1 MKNTCTA
8 ILTILL
14 LSSVFV
20 LTGCE
25 SDSIQNGNNMLQG
38 EISSEKTPETYTNG
52 TISITLEPDK
62 YTVEVD
68 SEHYKPSLR
77 ISKSDDEYISVQ
89 KLENGSE
96 KITWSENGSY
106 TEEMLKSEFQDYVL
120 GLVSFTEI
128 EREMIG
134 DKIAYKTETT
144 LNSIRCNIYRIMT
157 ASNNVYKIIVSGP
170 NFKDTAESSAILS
183 SLELQ

>member
-1 MKNTCTA
+1 MKNTYTA

-14 LSSVFV
+14 LSGTVV
-20 LTGCE
+20 LTGCDR
-25 SDSIQNGNNMLQG
+25 DSGRNGSNTLQG
-38 EISSEKTPETYTNG
+38 EIASETLPETYTNG
-52 TISITLEPDK
+52 PIYITLEPDK

-68 SEHYKPSLR
+68 TEHYKPSLR
-77 ISKSDDEYISVQ
+77 ISKSDDEYVSVQ

-96 KITWSENGSY
+96 KITWSGNGSY
-106 TEEMLKSEFQDYVL
+106 TDDMLKSEFQDYVS
-120 GLVSFTEI
+120 GLVSFTAI

-144 LNSIRCNIYRIMT
+144 LNSIKCNIYRIMT
-157 ASNNVYKIIVSGP
+157 ASNNVYKLIVSGP
-170 NFKDTAESSAILS
+170 NFKDTAESAEILS

>member
-14 LSSVFV
+14 LSSAFV

-68 SEHYKPSLR
+68 SSQKMRGGVKVFILQELLLTVTAGVIVHL
-77 ISKSDDEYISVQ
+77 ISKWLDS
-89 KLENGSE
+89 K
-96 KITWSENGSY
+96 
-106 TEEMLKSEFQDYVL
+106 
-120 GLVSFTEI
+120 
-128 EREMIG
+128 
-134 DKIAYKTETT
+134 DK
-144 LNSIRCNIYRIMT
+144 
-157 ASNNVYKIIVSGP
+157 
-170 NFKDTAESSAILS
+170 
-183 SLELQ
+183 